1 MKPVSKRDAIRTI
14 AVVTLCTIISAC
26 GGNVVKT
33 VLPGITQS
41 FKHLT
46 AAASSGSRI
55 YKPESGVK
63 AMALFQ
69 AGTPAES
76 ALQQSFQGR
85 CNFTVDTTT
94 IPTGALIPLVLDRGD
109 DQNCNTWFTA
119 GPNPS
124 LGSLVVEDGTVG
136 TLVVIADANGATNL
150 VCKDL
155 VNTGAVTDGELLSVW
170 FRPSDNAVLLFHGT
184 TQLETTCTVPVPNG
198 APVLRM
204 SAQFLKD

>member
-1 MKPVSKRDAIRTI
+1 M
-14 AVVTLCTIISAC
+14 
-26 GGNVVKT
+26 NT

-46 AAASSGSRI
+46 AAASSGFRV
-55 YKPESGVK
+55 YKPEAGVK

-69 AGTPAES
+69 TGSPTPS

-85 CNFTVDTTT
+85 CNFTVDTST
-94 IPTGALIPLVLDRGD
+94 IPTGALMPLVLDRGD

-119 GPNPS
+119 GPNSS

-136 TLVVIADANGATNL
+136 TLVVIADANGAANL

-155 VNTGAVTDGELLSVW
+155 VNTGAVADGELVSVW

-184 TQLETTCTVPVPNG
+184 TQLPTTCTLPVPAG
-198 APVLRM
+198 DAVLRI